1 LKNLYFCSGLF
12 SSNLQENAT
21 TDKHEWMMATF
32 SKQYNWNAG
41 AKSLQKLIKVHKK
54 IFKLCRH
61 AFNLIWAKIAW
72 NLNWSNMLVQ
82 KKAVSFSG
90 CK

>member
-1 LKNLYFCSGLF
+1 M
-12 SSNLQENAT
+12 T
-21 TDKHEWMMATF
+21 TF

-41 AKSLQKLIKVHKK
+41 AKSLLKLVKVKK
-54 IFKLCRH
+54 KKKFFKLCTH

>member
-1 LKNLYFCSGLF
+1 MQQQTN
-12 SSNLQENAT
+12 
-21 TDKHEWMMATF
+21 MATF

-41 AKSLQKLIKVHKK
+41 AKSLLKLIKVHKK
-54 IFKLCRH
+54 FFKLCRH